1 MILRETSSFP
11 LFFFPVK
18 IGKLLVFSVIKQGLN
33 SRAKRLP
40 DSPYV
45 WWNSESRSEFSTVK
59 SGRLLGY
66 SLGKEMAQ
74 KRQPEDLVSKN
85 PHLAQA

>member
-1 MILRETSSFP
+1 
-11 LFFFPVK
+11 
-18 IGKLLVFSVIKQGLN
+18 
-33 SRAKRLP
+33 LP